1 MTNIQYLTEA
11 EMRVRAGSIVEQV
24 FIPEVRVSK
33 DLPIASMQS
42 NAPFTDHFKERR
54 MVAGFESG
62 VPDVWLDAVASVM
75 AAFGENGC
83 YVMALKQVD
92 PRPPYW
98 YVPLPR
104 FHDYGSL
111 PELQCS
117 IEHAAMSSFSNWAIL
132 QTYDYIAM
140 AGTPEIMTVVDRYVL
155 SQDTILTPF
164 LEYWEEGAKTGNRV
178 EWISLLLRH
187 LYGVVEA
194 RTVIERSAQT
204 KDVRERMLSAL

>member
-24 FIPEVRVSK
+24 FFPEVRVGK

-42 NAPFTDHFKERR
+42 NAPFTDHLKARR
-54 MVAGFESG
+54 MVAGFENG
-62 VPDVWLDAVASVM
+62 VPVVWLDAVASVM

-83 YVMALKQVD
+83 YVMALRQVD

-104 FHDYGSL
+104 FHDYGRL
-111 PELQCS
+111 PELRRS
-117 IEHAAMSSFSNWAIL
+117 VEHAIMSSHSNWAIL
-132 QTYDYIAM
+132 QTYDYIVI
-140 AGTPEIMTVVDRYVL
+140 AGTPEIMAMVDRYVP

-164 LEYWEEGAKTGNRV
+164 LEYWEEGAKSGDRV
-178 EWISLLLRH
+178 EWILLLLRH

-194 RTVIERSAQT
+194 RTVIERSVQT